1 MIADRTC
8 RAVSFLAARVKSRLR
23 FAAPTGHKARRVLAH
38 RAFRQRSQDQDQT
51 VSDGSWPEPG
61 LPLIE
66 RSRPPFIGLGVGQK
80 SDPHLPFD
88 PTRVLRQLPK
98 WNSHSGSRLG
108 RQFLGHCRR
117 SILVDHEAA
126 SARSSAIRISVAARP
141 FANCILRAVWRNSV
155 DKRFLALSEL
165 CSTASGLR
173 KKTGRFPCRHS
184 ARDATA
190 RSRMAAAM

>member
-66 RSRPPFIGLGVGQK
+66 RSRPPFIGLGVRQK
-80 SDPHLPFD
+80 STHISPS
-88 PTRVLRQLPK
+88 TRLECYGSFRSGTAIREAVSAGNFSAIAAVRSSSIMRQLP
-98 WNSHSGSRLG
+98 
-108 RQFLGHCRR
+108 
-117 SILVDHEAA
+117 
-126 SARSSAIRISVAARP
+126 
-141 FANCILRAVWRNSV
+141 
-155 DKRFLALSEL
+155 LALL
-165 CSTASGLR
+165 
-173 KKTGRFPCRHS
+173 P
-184 ARDATA
+184 
-190 RSRMAAAM
+190 